1 MNRRTFLAC
10 TTGLASL
17 ATPRWAREVVW
28 AQTPAS
34 ADIILRGATVYDGS
48 GGSPFA
54 AEVALQGGRIA
65 AVGPGLATTG
75 AEVVDLRG
83 LVLAPG
89 FIDIH
94 SHTDLVLLANP
105 RAESKVRQGVTTEV
119 VGQDGSSTGTWTDR
133 EFESTK
139 DFYRSRYDVQIDF
152 RGLTG
157 FFDRLSRT
165 PGSVNLASMIGAGS
179 VRSLVV
185 GDDNRGAT
193 SEELKRMVSL
203 IHEGLAAGA
212 CGVSSGLEYVP
223 GGFASP
229 EELVAL
235 TEPLRA
241 RRLPYAS
248 HIRNEDDRLIAAIE
262 EALNVGRLAGVPVQV
277 SHMKAQGQRNWWKAR
292 VVLEILEAAR
302 ADHIDVMYD
311 RYPYVAYSTGLSNLF
326 PLWVR
331 DGGIDTFLERLL
343 DSRLEAKIEQAVYAK
358 VSQLGD
364 WNSVQVTS
372 TRSEAVAWARGRRFG
387 DLAVERGEAPY
398 VLLKRIMLEDRGGT
412 GMVGFGMGE
421 ENTERL
427 LAHPLGMVCSDGG
440 ARAPYGPLSEGSPH
454 PRSYGTFP
462 RLLGHY
468 CRERQVMPLETA
480 IHKITAMPAAR
491 LNFRDRGVIRPGAIA
506 DLTVFDP
513 DIVADQAT
521 FENPHQYPTGI
532 LHVIVGG
539 AFVIKAGEHTGATPG
554 RVVKPDPVAV

>member
-10 TTGLASL
+10 TTGLAAL
-17 ATPRWAREVVW
+17 AAPRWAREVVW
-28 AQTPAS
+28 AQTPAP
-34 ADIILRGATVYDGS
+34 ADIFLRGATVCDGS
-48 GGSPFA
+48 GGPPFA

-65 AVGPGLATTG
+65 AVGPGLTTTG
-75 AEVVDLRG
+75 ADVIDLQG

-119 VGQDGSSTGTWTDR
+119 VGQNGSSIGTWTDR

-139 DFYRSRYDVQIDF
+139 DFYRSRYDVEIDF
-152 RGLTG
+152 RGLAG
-157 FFDRLSRT
+157 FFDRLART

-179 VRSLVV
+179 VRGFVV
-185 GDDNRGAT
+185 GDDDRSAT
-193 SEELKRMVSL
+193 PEELKRMVSL
-203 IHEGLAAGA
+203 IHEGLAVGA
-212 CGVSSGLEYVP
+212 CGVSSGLEYEP
-223 GGFASP
+223 GGFADP
-229 EELVAL
+229 EELIAL

-302 ADHIDVMYD
+302 ADRIDVMYD

-343 DSRLEAKIEQAVYAK
+343 DSRLEAKIEQAVLAK

-372 TRSEAVAWARGRRFG
+372 TRSEAVTWARGRRFD

-398 VLLKRIMLEDRGGT
+398 VLLKRIMIEDRGGT
-412 GMVGFGMGE
+412 GMVGFGMDE

-427 LAHPLGMVCSDGG
+427 LAHPLGMVCSDSG

-480 IHKITAMPAAR
+480 IHKITSMPAAR
-491 LNFRDRGVIRPGAIA
+491 LNFLDRGVIRPGAIA

-521 FENPHQYPTGI
+521 FENPHQYPAGI

>member
-10 TTGLASL
+10 TTGLAAL
-17 ATPRWAREVVW
+17 AAPRWAREVVW
-28 AQTPAS
+28 AQTPAP
-34 ADIILRGATVYDGS
+34 ADIILRGATVCDGS
-48 GGSPFA
+48 GGPPFA

-65 AVGPGLATTG
+65 AVGPGLTTTG
-75 AEVVDLRG
+75 ADVIDLQG

-119 VGQDGSSTGTWTDR
+119 VGQNGSSIGTWTDR

-139 DFYRSRYDVQIDF
+139 DFYRSRYDVEIDF
-152 RGLTG
+152 RGLAG
-157 FFDRLSRT
+157 FFDRLART

-179 VRSLVV
+179 VRGFVV
-185 GDDNRGAT
+185 GDDDRSAT
-193 SEELKRMVSL
+193 PEELKRMVSL
-203 IHEGLAAGA
+203 IHEGLAVGA
-212 CGVSSGLEYVP
+212 CGVSSGLEYEP
-223 GGFASP
+223 GGFADP
-229 EELVAL
+229 EELIAL

-302 ADHIDVMYD
+302 ADRIDVMYD

-331 DGGIDTFLERLL
+331 DGGIDAFLERLL
-343 DSRLEAKIEQAVYAK
+343 DSRLEAKIEQAVLAK

-372 TRSEAVAWARGRRFG
+372 TRSEAVTWARGRRFD

-398 VLLKRIMLEDRGGT
+398 VLLKRIMIEDRGGT
-412 GMVGFGMGE
+412 GMVGFGMDE

-427 LAHPLGMVCSDGG
+427 LAHPLGMVCSDSG

-480 IHKITAMPAAR
+480 IHKITSMPAAR
-491 LNFRDRGVIRPGAIA
+491 LNFLDRGVIRPGAIA